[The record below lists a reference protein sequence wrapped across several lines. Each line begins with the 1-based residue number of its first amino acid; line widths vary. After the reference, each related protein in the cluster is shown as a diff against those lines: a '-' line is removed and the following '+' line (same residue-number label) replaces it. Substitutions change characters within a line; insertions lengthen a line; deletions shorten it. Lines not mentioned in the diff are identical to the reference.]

1 MNKHLHLIRIRENKM
16 TETAAPTA
24 DFSPSKRFFVS
35 MLTRD
40 IELNDAILDLLDNC
54 VDGALRTKKDIK
66 DASKPYE
73 GFYAKLTIN
82 RDEFSIE
89 DNCGGIPK
97 SFREYAFKMGRP
109 HKKEEE
115 NEGTVGVY
123 GIGMKRAIFKIGR
136 DCLIDSNN
144 SDGAFNVNITP
155 AWIDGEGWTIPMNE
169 SDYDES
175 LPSGTKIKIQQLHPN
190 VAQKF
195 NETTYLSDLYQQ
207 IKHSLSFIVQKGF
220 NIELNGTPV
229 EHNPINIMTDN
240 SAIEPYIYKAKIDD
254 VDIDLVVGFYK
265 NLEDEDNDVFEKRS
279 SDDAGWTIIC
289 NDRVVLYCDKTHLT
303 GWGFANVPRFHTQ
316 FIAISG
322 IVRFSSKNPEK
333 LPITTTKRG
342 VDLSSTLYNDVR
354 NKMMEGMMLFIR
366 FTNQWKGEHLEAGKN
381 LLKSAESYEAQ
392 SLFDINPE
400 TVTEDKKKNWSNPNR
415 NQNEWRYI
423 PKLPSP
429 QKKNTTVRIT
439 FNREKEDVKILSEY
453 FFGDDGKSASEVGM
467 MCFDSYLK
475 EVK

>member
-1 MNKHLHLIRIRENKM
+1 M

>member
-1 MNKHLHLIRIRENKM
+1 M
-16 TETAAPTA
+16 TEKTTPTA

-40 IELNDAILDLLDNC
+40 IDLNDAILDLLDNC
-54 VDGALRTKKDIK
+54 VDGALRTKKAPS
-66 DASKPYE
+66 DAPKPYE

-82 RDEFSIE
+82 KDTFIIE

-109 HKKEEE
+109 HQKAEE

-123 GIGMKRAIFKIGR
+123 GIGMKRAIFKMGR
-136 DCLIDSNN
+136 DCSIQSNN
-144 SDGAFNVNITP
+144 PDGAFTVAISP
-155 AWIDGEGWTIPMNE
+155 DWIDGDGWTIPMNE
-169 SDYDES
+169 SAFDAHT
-175 LPSGTKIKIQQLHPN
+175 PTGTIITINKLHPN

-195 NETTYLSDLYQQ
+195 NEKTYLSDLFLQ
-207 IKHSLSFIVQKGF
+207 IKHSLSFIIQKGF
-220 NIELNGTPV
+220 RIELNGV
-229 EHNPINIMTDN
+229 EVQHNPINIITDN
-240 SAIEPYIYKAKIDD
+240 AQIEPYIYKATIDD
-254 VDIDLVVGFYK
+254 VDVDLVVGFYK
-265 NLEDEDNDVFEKRS
+265 NLEDENEDAFEKRS

-322 IVRFSSKNPEK
+322 VVRFTSKNPEK

-354 NKMMEGMMLFIR
+354 NKMIEGMMYFIR
-366 FTNQWKGEHLEAGKN
+366 FTNQWKGEHLEEGKK
-381 LLKSAESYEAQ
+381 LLQSAKIYEAQ
-392 SLFDINPE
+392 TLFEVDPKSAPAE
-400 TVTEDKKKNWSNPNR
+400 KKSNWSNPNR
-415 NQNEWRYI
+415 NKDEWRYT
-423 PKLPSP
+423 PKLPTP
-429 QKKNTTVRIT
+429 MKKNTSVRIVFT
-439 FNREKEDVKILSEY
+439 REKEDVRILSEY
-453 FFGDDGKSASEVGM
+453 LFGHDNASPSEVGIG
-467 MCFDSYLK
+467 CFDTMIK

>member
-1 MNKHLHLIRIRENKM
+1 M
-16 TETAAPTA
+16 TGTNGPTA

-54 VDGALRTKKDIK
+54 VDGALRTKKETK

-82 RDEFSIE
+82 RDEFIIE

-123 GIGMKRAIFKIGR
+123 GIGMKRAIFKMGR

-144 SDGAFNVNITP
+144 LDGAFNVNITP
-155 AWIDGEGWTIPMNE
+155 AWIDGEGWTIPM
-169 SDYDES
+169 DES
-175 LPSGTKIKIQQLHPN
+175 NYNENLPSGTRIKIRQLHSN

-195 NETTYLSDLYQQ
+195 SETTYLTDLYQQ

-322 IVRFSSKNPEK
+322 VVRFSSKNPEK

-381 LLKSAESYEAQ
+381 LLKSAQSHEAQ

-400 TVTEDKKKNWSNPNR
+400 TVTEDKRKNWSNPNR
-415 NQNEWRYI
+415 NSNEWRYT

-429 QKKNTTVRIT
+429 QRKNTTVRIT

-453 FFGDDGKSASEVGM
+453 FFGDDSKSASDVGM
-467 MCFDSYLK
+467 ICFDSYLK

>member
-1 MNKHLHLIRIRENKM
+1 M
-16 TETAAPTA
+16 TGTAAPTA